1 MRMLDQLSVTWEQAN
16 LLQRITQSGVWSQN
30 YFYDALGR
38 AAAIL
43 IRLGQVSCA
52 QLAKQAFGTRGFKFE
67 VHHLWLYILD
77 IISGHMILSND
88 G

>member
-1 MRMLDQLSVTWEQAN
+1 MHHFMRMLDQLSVTWEQAN

-52 QLAKQAFGTRGFKFE
+52 PGPEHALNT
-67 VHHLWLYILD
+67 Y
-77 IISGHMILSND
+77 
-88 G
+88 